1 MTTEGSR
8 HVLVVDIEKG
18 VPVVAVPTEQSVSHM
33 LAVTPDGKRAFI
45 ANIGSGS
52 VTAVDLEAG
61 KKLRDVK
68 TGDGAEGIAITPD
81 GREVWVGNRAADTVS
96 VIDAAS
102 LEVVATLP
110 CKGFPI
116 RVAITPNGERALV
129 SCARAGEVAMFD
141 VPAREEIGRTK
152 LDLSAL
158 PGSER
163 RLFGDRFGQSPVPIG
178 LVIAPDGKR
187 AWVAATQSDV
197 VVALDLESFS
207 VAGLLRAGK
216 EPDGMAYSPIE
227 QAGTKDSQPGR

>member
-1 MTTEGSR
+1 MRCLWTAC
-8 HVLVVDIEKG
+8 VLLLA
-18 VPVVAVPTEQSVSHM
+18 AVPTDQSVSHM
-33 LAVTPDGKRAFI
+33 LAVTPDGNRAFI

-52 VTAVDLEAG
+52 VTVVDLEAG

-81 GREVWVGNRAADTVS
+81 
-96 VIDAAS
+96 
-102 LEVVATLP
+102 
-110 CKGFPI
+110 
-116 RVAITPNGERALV
+116 GERALV

-207 VAGLLRAGK
+207 GAGLLRAGK

-227 QAGTKDSQPGR
+227 QEGTKDRQPGR